1 MAKKVDK
8 KAKRPRTTVFAS
20 PTGITPREGVVA
32 TQNPDEFAE
41 RTDRGTK

>member
-8 KAKRPRTTVFAS
+8 KTKRPRTTVFES
-20 PTGITPREGVVA
+20 PTSITPREGVVV